1 MLDKVH
7 WSTSRVYRSGTP
19 NEPMEF
25 YLEGLSNSD
34 SLDLL
39 LGYFSSSAIR
49 LLSEGFAKFIYNGG
63 TLRLVINDVLSEK
76 DLNALKVGV
85 SSEKMSTPYYLS
97 DIQKLKST
105 LDEYGYHFF
114 ECLSYLINVDKIKFK
129 VIRPKNGQGISHYKS
144 GVFRSGSLEVGF
156 NASCN
161 FTSFGLVENLEKL
174 DCFLGWED
182 VRSKTY
188 IASENEYFNNIF
200 EEKSD
205 FVEYVKI
212 DQIKQA
218 IKTEFGD
225 KSLDELLE
233 DERQMLS
240 RKNEILN
247 NSLLKKAIDKLTS
260 DILVIAQEDRMPKF
274 PYKQGPREYQLEAH
288 KLWIANGKQGI
299 LAMATG
305 TGKTLT
311 SLNCLLNEYRTLNTY
326 KAIILVPTI
335 ALVNQW
341 IKECK
346 SFNFSKIVTISSK
359 SKWENDLVTLS
370 LEGKFKDVSY
380 VLIATYASFSKPKF
394 QKYFKQ
400 LDKETLLIADE
411 AHNLGATNLTK
422 LLNGIH
428 LWKRIGLSATPNR
441 KYDEIG
447 NLSIDNFFN
456 DKFPYVFS
464 FSMEEAINSGFLCS
478 YKYYPHLV
486 ELQNEEFEKYCELSK
501 KLLMFFDERTGKYK
515 ECQQVEMLLLERK
528 RIIHKAENKLSVFE
542 QILKDEFQIRDGDMR
557 FTLIYVP
564 EGKDDSVIDED
575 DPVDDE
581 EDLRIIHSYTK
592 KVSALSPRI
601 TVKQFTSASSDR
613 EVDLK
618 AFQNGELHVLTSM
631 KCLDEGVDVPRS
643 ELAIFCSS
651 SGNPRQFIQR
661 RGRVLRMHPDKKFA
675 VIHDLIVVPKIDSN
689 NSNFGFAKNLV
700 KGEFERVLDFASLA
714 MNKYEAETSLKP
726 VLELYNLSIYQNG

>member
-7 WSTSRVYRSGTP
+7 WSSSRVYRSGTQ

-63 TLRLVINDVLSEK
+63 TLRLVINDVLSDK
-76 DLNALKVGV
+76 DLAALKIGENN
-85 SSEKMSTPYYLS
+85 EKLSKPYYLN

-105 LDEYGYHFF
+105 LNDYGYHFF
-114 ECLSYLINVDKIKFK
+114 ECISYLISIDKIKFK

-144 GVFRSGSLEVGF
+144 GVFRSGNLEVGF

-161 FTSFGLVENLEKL
+161 FTSYGLVENLEKL
-174 DCFLGWED
+174 DCSLGWED
-182 VRSKTY
+182 DRSKRY

-200 EEKSD
+200 EEKAD
-205 FVEYVKI
+205 FVEYVNS
-212 DQIKQA
+212 DQIKTA
-218 IKTEFGD
+218 IRTEFGD
-225 KSLDELLE
+225 KSLNELLD

-247 NSLLKKAIDKLTS
+247 NTYLKKAIEKLDS
-260 DILVIAQEDRMPKF
+260 DILKIAEEELKPKF
-274 PYKQGPREYQLEAH
+274 PHKQGPREYQHEAH
-288 KLWIANGKQGI
+288 RLWVANGKQGV

-311 SLNCLLNEYRTLNTY
+311 SLNCLLNEYRTLSTY

-346 SFNFSKIVTISSK
+346 SFNFSNVITISSK
-359 SKWENDLVTLS
+359 SKWENELVTLNF
-370 LEGKFKDVSY
+370 EEKFKEVSY
-380 VLIATYASFSKPKF
+380 ILIVTYSSFSKAKF
-394 QKYFKQ
+394 QNYFKQ
-400 LDKETLLIADE
+400 LSKETLFIADE
-411 AHNLGATNLTK
+411 AHNLGSGNLTK
-422 LLNGIH
+422 LLKDIH
-428 LWKRIGLSATPNR
+428 LYKRIGLSATPNR

-447 NLSIDNFFN
+447 NLSIDNFFK

-464 FSMEEAINSGFLCS
+464 FSMEEAINSKFLCP
-478 YKYYPHLV
+478 YQYFPHIV
-486 ELQNEEFEKYCELSK
+486 ELSNVEFEKYCELSK
-501 KLLMFFDERTGKYK
+501 KLIMYFDEKTGKYR

-528 RIIHKAENKLSVFE
+528 RIIHKAENKLLIFE
-542 QILKDEFQIRDGDMR
+542 KVLRFEYEKRGGDMR
-557 FTLIYVP
+557 YTLVYVP
-564 EGKDDSVIDED
+564 EGKDDTNIEEDDPTIDED
-575 DPVDDE
+575 DAR
-581 EDLRIIHSYTK
+581 LIHSYTRK
-592 KVSALSPRI
+592 ISSLSPKV
-601 TVKQFTSASSDR
+601 TVKQFTSSSSDR
-613 EVDLK
+613 EEDLK
-618 AFQNGELHVLTSM
+618 AFQNGELQVLTSM

-661 RGRVLRMHPDKKFA
+661 RGRVLRTHDDKEFA
-675 VIHDLIVVPKIDSN
+675 VIHDLIVAPKIDSN
-689 NSNFGFAKNLV
+689 NSNFSFAKNLV
-700 KGEFERVLDFASLA
+700 KGEFERVLDFAGLA
-714 MNKYEAETSLKP
+714 MNKFEAETSLKP
-726 VLELYNLSIYQNG
+726 ILDLYNLSIYQNG